1 MDGGHALLH
10 QTSKLLPLVNV
21 QRCARH
27 VLDDMVKSREDKED
41 RTRYARLINMAAGR
55 RKDAEALYALIN
67 PNSVVRCV

>member
-1 MDGGHALLH
+1 M
-10 QTSKLLPLVNV
+10 NV

>member
-10 QTSKLLPLVNV
+10 KTSKLLPLMNV

-27 VLDDMVKSREDKED
+27 VLDDMVKNREHEED
-41 RTRYARLINMAAGR
+41 RARYATLINMSAGR
-55 RKDAEALYALIN
+55 RELAEALYALIN